1 MISKELG
8 WDKVVVGFSGA
19 GSVMDYSARL
29 EEQVTKAELKLAA
42 GKSASKAKVVA
53 TPVNTKVPL
62 LGGETKELTMNVTP
76 RIIIPEE
83 EEEGLV
89 PPTKP

>member
-29 EEQVTKAELKLAA
+29 EEQVLKTEQKFGAI
-42 GKSASKAKVVA
+42 KSANKAKSA
-53 TPVNTKVPL
+53 TS
-62 LGGETKELTMNVTP
+62 
-76 RIIIPEE
+76 R
-83 EEEGLV
+83 
-89 PPTKP
+89 